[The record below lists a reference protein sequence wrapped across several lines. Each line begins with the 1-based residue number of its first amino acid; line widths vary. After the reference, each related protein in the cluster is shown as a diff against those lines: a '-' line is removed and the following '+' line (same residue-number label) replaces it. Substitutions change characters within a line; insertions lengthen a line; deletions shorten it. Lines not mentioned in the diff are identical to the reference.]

1 MLNLLNANKKLVV
14 ILIVF
19 LLGLYYVSRYGSV
32 EGFDSIRYRCPNILI
47 QKGSNFYLYNSKLA
61 EIPGV
66 NPLQFSNLDEYVEFT
81 KWQRSQGI
89 LCPILYVQEV
99 YDTQGNR
106 VYKARPSPTDLQGG
120 LPDSTLGQSLLLD
133 ESQLPDASDSLNAS
147 DSLLFDAGHDDKPYN
162 MNSYPSFDPQDQY
175 IGLDTPLDKMYH
187 EAKGGISPNAMNAN
201 WGGAAYTQYLV
212 DQGYYKGNE
221 VAIAVNN

>member
-1 MLNLLNANKKLVV
+1 MLNLLHINKKLVI

-19 LLGLYYVSRYGSV
+19 LLGLYYVVRYNSV
-32 EGFDSIRYRCPNILI
+32 EGFESSRNYRCANILI

-99 YDTQGNR
+99 YDTQGKR

-120 LPDSTLGQSLLLD
+120 LPDYQGGLLD
-133 ESQLPDASDSLNAS
+133 YQGENTLIPSDQSQLIDAS
-147 DSLLFDAGHDDKPYN
+147 HDDKPYN
-162 MNSYPSFDPQDQY
+162 NNSYPGFDSQDQY

-187 EAKGGISPNAMNAN
+187 ENKGGISPNPMDAN
-201 WGGAAYTQYLV
+201 WGGAAYTQSLIN
-212 DQGYYKGNE
+212 QGYYKENE
-221 VAIAVNN
+221 VAIAVIN